1 MRTAAYVR
9 YSSDKQK
16 ETSTADQLILLEAL
30 AKRHDWPSP
39 VVYADAALSGA
50 HIDRPSLQRLLID
63 ADTQIF
69 DILLLEDLSRLS
81 RDLGETDRLL
91 KRFRFNNV
99 RVVCTDGFDS
109 ETEWSRMQAGLQGIM
124 NEAYLADLAR
134 KTHRGQMGA
143 VQRGMNAGGMPYGY
157 KSEVVLGLHGEAIG
171 SRKKIDP
178 EKAEVVRRIFTRF
191 ANGST
196 AHQIVNELNAENI
209 PSPRGGAWAR
219 SVVYPNKGGNVGIL
233 GNEIYIGTSIWNRS
247 RWVKVPGSKQ
257 RKRLERPKSEW
268 QIEHD
273 ESLRIISDE
282 LWEGAQAKIKR
293 TGPKAG
299 RKGTG
304 LLTGI
309 LVCGECGS
317 NYVTINQ
324 KRIGCAGRKERGESY
339 CEQSATLDRE
349 DADQKVLTYIRGVL
363 TKPDVIALF
372 VDEVKSLQ
380 KKDKPDTAPM
390 KKRMRDAEQ
399 KVGNI
404 IRAIEQGV
412 LTARTRQSLEQAEQE
427 LESAKQALEQLERQR
442 PMTDVDPMALY
453 RLIMDRLDQVEDRMA
468 LRSALKE
475 ALGTVTVVAD
485 EGGASLRFDSIERI
499 LHRLIGDVENNGS
512 GGRIKLFS
520 N

>member
-1 MRTAAYVR
+1 
-9 YSSDKQK
+9 
-16 ETSTADQLILLEAL
+16 
-30 AKRHDWPSP
+30 
-39 VVYADAALSGA
+39 
-50 HIDRPSLQRLLID
+50 
-63 ADTQIF
+63 
-69 DILLLEDLSRLS
+69 
-81 RDLGETDRLL
+81 
-91 KRFRFNNV
+91 
-99 RVVCTDGFDS
+99 
-109 ETEWSRMQAGLQGIM
+109 
-124 NEAYLADLAR
+124 
-134 KTHRGQMGA
+134 
-143 VQRGMNAGGMPYGY
+143 
-157 KSEVVLGLHGEAIG
+157 
-171 SRKKIDP
+171 
-178 EKAEVVRRIFTRF
+178 
-191 ANGST
+191 
-196 AHQIVNELNAENI
+196 
-209 PSPRGGAWAR
+209 
-219 SVVYPNKGGNVGIL
+219 
-233 GNEIYIGTSIWNRS
+233 
-247 RWVKVPGSKQ
+247 
-257 RKRLERPKSEW
+257 
-268 QIEHD
+268 
-273 ESLRIISDE
+273 
-282 LWEGAQAKIKR
+282 
-293 TGPKAG
+293 
-299 RKGTG
+299 
-304 LLTGI
+304 
-309 LVCGECGS
+309 
-317 NYVTINQ
+317 
-324 KRIGCAGRKERGESY
+324 
-339 CEQSATLDRE
+339 
-349 DADQKVLTYIRGVL
+349 VLTYIRGVL